1 MVFST
6 KIQEELE
13 KKARSPKSWCFCPE
27 MKNDQDQ
34 MTEERGA
41 VPKTSY
47 AGGKF
52 DPKKNVRGGDRKIR
66 GTDADRKAISRAE
79 MKSRAEKERDDAT
92 PSTSKAAWKEL
103 EAEKGAKPA
112 TQSDLSAAKSSH
124 GTSKLS
130 LSTVKDQ
137 LAKEKATSEAR
148 LKELEAEKS
157 SHDTTKLNLSTTKD
171 QLEAVQ
177 AKLNQLKLKKAKKS
191 GK

>member
-1 MVFST
+1 MGTGPSAKKFGSRS
-6 KIQEELE
+6 KIKKYKRKAWLCNRAKDRDQIQDEIE
-13 KKARSPKSWCFCPE
+13 KKARSPKSRCSCPE

-112 TQSDLSAAKSSH
+112 TQSDLSAAKSI
-124 GTSKLS
+124 L
-130 LSTVKDQ
+130 
-137 LAKEKATSEAR
+137 
-148 LKELEAEKS
+148 
-157 SHDTTKLNLSTTKD
+157 
-171 QLEAVQ
+171 
-177 AKLNQLKLKKAKKS
+177 
-191 GK
+191 